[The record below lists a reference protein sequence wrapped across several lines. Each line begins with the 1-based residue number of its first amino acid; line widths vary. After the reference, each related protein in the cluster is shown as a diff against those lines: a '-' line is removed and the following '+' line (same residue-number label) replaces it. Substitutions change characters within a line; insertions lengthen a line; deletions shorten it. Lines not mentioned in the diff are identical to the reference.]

1 MSSALLIVAAYLCGS
16 IPFGL
21 LIARAKTGKDV
32 RAVGSGNIGATNVAR
47 AAGKGAAVA
56 TLLLDA
62 MKGLAPVLWSRTLAD
77 PTPFASHDG
86 LGAACAVAAVLGH
99 CFPVWLG
106 FRGGKGVAT
115 GLGVSLGLSWT
126 AALAG
131 AFTWLVLYKLLRISS
146 VGSLAGALATLA
158 VAACVAS
165 VPVVAG
171 LAVVAAIILVRHQGN
186 LRRLLRR
193 EEHRVP

>member
-1 MSSALLIVAAYLCGS
+1 MAVKPVPEGYHTITPYLVVGGAGECIEFLKKAFGAEETFRMPMPGGKVGHAELRLGDS
-16 IPFGL
+16 IL
-21 LIARAKTGKDV
+21 MIADAGEQAPARKGGIHLYVPDV
-32 RAVGSGNIGATNVAR
+32 DAVYKRAVD
-47 AAGKGAAVA
+47 AG
-56 TLLLDA
+56 
-62 MKGLAPVLWSRTLAD
+62 
-77 PTPFASHDG
+77 
-86 LGAACAVAAVLGH
+86 
-99 CFPVWLG
+99 
-106 FRGGKGVAT
+106 AT

>member
-1 MSSALLIVAAYLCGS
+1 M
-16 IPFGL
+16 
-21 LIARAKTGKDV
+21 
-32 RAVGSGNIGATNVAR
+32 
-47 AAGKGAAVA
+47 
-56 TLLLDA
+56 
-62 MKGLAPVLWSRTLAD
+62 
-77 PTPFASHDG
+77 
-86 LGAACAVAAVLGH
+86 
-99 CFPVWLG
+99 WLG

>member
-1 MSSALLIVAAYLCGS
+1 VSSALLIVAAYLCGS

-47 AAGKGAAVA
+47 AAGKGAAAA

-62 MKGLAPVLWSRTLAD
+62 MKGLAPVLWSRKLAD
-77 PTPFASHDG
+77 PTPFAGHDG
-86 LGAACAVAAVLGH
+86 LAAACAVAAVLGH

-131 AFTWLVLYKLLRISS
+131 ALTWLVLYKLLRISS